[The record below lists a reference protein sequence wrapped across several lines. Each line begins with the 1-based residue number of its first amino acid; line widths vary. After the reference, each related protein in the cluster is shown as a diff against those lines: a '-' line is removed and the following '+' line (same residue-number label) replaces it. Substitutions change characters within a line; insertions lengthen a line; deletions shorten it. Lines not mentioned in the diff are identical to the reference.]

1 MRNIILLILAQSILL
16 GCLSSEKESDSVAN
30 IGTDA
35 GNTAP
40 TISGTPAQST
50 AYGEMYDFSP
60 SASDA
65 DGDELTFSVSN
76 KPGWASFEVSTGRL
90 SGRPSLANI
99 GDYSNIV
106 ISVSDGTSSDSLPA
120 YTLSVVTAGTG
131 NTAPT
136 ISGTPAQNIN
146 YGEMYEFLPSAS
158 DADGDELTFSVSNKP
173 GWASFDVSTGRLSG
187 RPSQANVGDY
197 SNIVISVSDA
207 TSSDSLPAY
216 TLSVVQTALGSV
228 ELSWKPPTQNSDG
241 SPLMDLAGYKIYY
254 RRNPGSY
261 DQEIS
266 INNPSVTTYIVEQ
279 LNPATYY
286 FAATSINSSGVE
298 SAYSA
303 EIERMVN

>member
-90 SGRPSLANI
+90 SGRPSLAN
-99 GDYSNIV
+99 
-106 ISVSDGTSSDSLPA
+106 
-120 YTLSVVTAGTG
+120 
-131 NTAPT
+131 
-136 ISGTPAQNIN
+136 
-146 YGEMYEFLPSAS
+146 M
-158 DADGDELTFSVSNKP
+158 
-173 GWASFDVSTGRLSG
+173 
-187 RPSQANVGDY
+187 GDY

-207 TSSDSLPAY
+207 TGSNSLPAY
-216 TLSVVQTALGSV
+216 TLSVVQTALGSI
-228 ELSWKPPTQNSDG
+228 ELNWTAPTQNSDG

-261 DQEIS
+261 DQEIP

-298 SAYSA
+298 SEYSA
-303 EIERMVN
+303 EIERVVQ